1 MNILNVVTK
10 DKTYPIY
17 IERGIISKSAE
28 IIKDLYSGKRI
39 GIVSDSNVNGIYGDG
54 FSKALEDEG
63 FEPFTVEVE
72 PGEKS
77 KSLSVYERVCTQ
89 LLEGGITRSDMI
101 IALGGGV
108 IGDLAGF
115 AAATLLRGV
124 RFIQVPTSLVAQI
137 DSSVG
142 GKVAV
147 NLEIGKNLIGS
158 FYQPEAVIID
168 PDVLST
174 LEDRFFSDGMAEV
187 IKYACIKDR
196 ELFEKLEKLD
206 TVSVKECMD
215 YIIMTCCAIKRDIV
229 QIDEKDRGERMLL
242 NFGHTFGHVV
252 EKYFEYSKYTHGEG
266 VGLGMVHIAKKGE
279 EMGLV
284 APGTSD
290 SIRDILERYNL
301 PVEYP
306 QMESSAVEDTLRLD
320 KKSSSN
326 DINLIMIEEIGK
338 GYIKKIR
345 KSNLQ
350 QFI

>member
-1 MNILNVVTK
+1 MNILNVVTN

-28 IIKDLYSGKRI
+28 IIRSLYSGKRI
-39 GIVSDSNVNGIYGDG
+39 GIVSDSNVNGLYGAEFLKHLERAG
-54 FSKALEDEG
+54 FK
-63 FEPFTVEVE
+63 PFTVEVD

-77 KSLSVYERVCTQ
+77 KSLSVYEKVCTQ
-89 LLEGGITRSDMI
+89 LLEGGITRADMI

-108 IGDLAGF
+108 VGDLAGF

-124 RFIQVPTSLVAQI
+124 RFIQVPTSLIAQI

-147 NLEIGKNLIGS
+147 NLEIGKNLIGN

-174 LEDRFFSDGMAEV
+174 LEERFFSDGMAEV

-196 ELFEKLEKLD
+196 GLFEKLEKLD
-206 TVSVKECMD
+206 LDSVKECMD
-215 YIIMTCCAIKRDIV
+215 HVIMTCCAIKRDIV

-242 NFGHTFGHVV
+242 NFGHTFGHAV
-252 EKYFEYSKYTHGEG
+252 EKYFGYSKYTHGEG
-266 VGLGMVHIAKKGE
+266 VGLGMIHISEKGE

-284 APGTSD
+284 APKTSD
-290 SIRDILERYNL
+290 RIKKLLERYKL

-306 QMESSAVEDTLRLD
+306 DMESGVVEDALKLD
-320 KKSSSN
+320 KKSSS
-326 DINLIMIEEIGK
+326 DEINLIMIEEIGK

-345 KSNLQ
+345 KDKLK